1 MASKLRDKLA
11 GIFALIEYVQ
21 LRGEVL
27 LSTLATEFSIPED
40 ALRELLERISTI
52 DAPHLDLDALPV
64 VDFDLLDSGV
74 VAFNSVPEVE
84 VFSFTVEEAQALLV
98 SLALLDGTFTGQQ
111 AETARQLRTKLRNQ
125 FELPDW
131 QPLVQVVGATDKV
144 RDVVSAALQS
154 GKWLSFSYVANSGNI
169 TNRAV
174 KPLALSIQSG
184 HEVLTAWCQTA
195 GEDRSFRLER
205 MRSVEVFDFAAGA
218 EGASAFSVAVSNAD
232 SAADTDADSD
242 TGSATDQVKRRYP
255 KVKVKFTTMPE
266 PLVEAAVAISESP
279 DGVEATFRVLDRKWL
294 ETQLHLYADLVVEV
308 SQTAVALSVQQRSR
322 TALELYDLFAQKY
335 S

>member
-21 LRGEVL
+21 LRGEVP

-98 SLALLDGTFTGQQ
+98 SLALLDGTFTGQK
-111 AETARQLRTKLRNQ
+111 AETARQLRTKLRNR

-131 QPLVQVVGATDKV
+131 QPLVQVLGATDKV

-184 HEVLTAWCQTA
+184 HEVLSAWCQTA
-195 GEDRSFRLER
+195 GEERSFRLER
-205 MRSVEVFDFAAGA
+205 MRSVEVFDVAAGA
-218 EGASAFSVAVSNAD
+218 EGASADSVAVSNAD
-232 SAADTDADSD
+232 SAADSVTS
-242 TGSATDQVKRRYP
+242 SATDQVKRRYP

-266 PLVEAAVAISESP
+266 PLVEAAVAISETP

-308 SQTAVALSVQQRSR
+308 SQTAMALSVQQRSR

>member
-169 TNRAV
+169 TNRTV

-195 GEDRSFRLER
+195 GEERSFRLER
-205 MRSVEVFDFAAGA
+205 TRSVEVFDVAAGA
-218 EGASAFSVAVSNAD
+218 AGASADSVAVSN
-232 SAADTDADSD
+232 ADTDADSD

-266 PLVEAAVAISESP
+266 PLVEAAVAISETP